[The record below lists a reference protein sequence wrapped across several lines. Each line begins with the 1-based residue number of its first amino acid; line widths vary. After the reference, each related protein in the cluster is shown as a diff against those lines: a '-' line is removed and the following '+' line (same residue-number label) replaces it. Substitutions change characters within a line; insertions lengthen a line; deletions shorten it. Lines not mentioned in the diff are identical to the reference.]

1 MKNKINLMVLMIV
14 LLGILMGIQFKAGY
28 NERFE
33 SSFIDREITA
43 QVNQIRKENT
53 QLSDTIRAAKHRV
66 SLYENSA
73 QEESP
78 EIKKLKKEVEDMK
91 LTLGYVEAL
100 GSGLIIKID
109 TNRDENLGFI
119 MEEKKWFLLLIND
132 IRYYGGEAI
141 SINGQR
147 ISPYTEIVLAGNH
160 ININS
165 VPIVQPYEISVLGDI
180 DRLGRYINDDNILI
194 ESMRKA
200 YDMDIS
206 IKKSGN
212 MSIPKLEDEKKL
224 KYVRR

>member
-1 MKNKINLMVLMIV
+1 MKIRINLMVLMLV
-14 LLGILMGIQFKAGY
+14 LLGIMMGIQFKAGY

-53 QLSDTIRAAKHRV
+53 QLGESIRAAKHRV

-73 QEESP
+73 QDESP

-91 LTLGYVEAL
+91 LTLGYLEAS
-100 GSGLIIKID
+100 GSGLSIKID
-109 TNRDENLGFI
+109 TKRDENLGLI

-132 IRYYGGEAI
+132 IRYYGGEVI

-165 VPIVQPYEISVLGDI
+165 VPIVQPYDIRVIGDI
-180 DRLGRYINDDNILI
+180 ERLNKYINDDNILI

-200 YDMDIS
+200 YDMDIT
-206 IKKSGN
+206 IKKSGKIT
-212 MSIPKLEDEKKL
+212 IPRLEDEKKL

>member
-1 MKNKINLMVLMIV
+1 MKNRINLMVLMLV
-14 LLGILMGIQFKAGY
+14 LLGIMMGIQFKAGY

-53 QLSDTIRAAKHRV
+53 QLGDSIRTAKHRV

-73 QEESP
+73 QDESP

-91 LTLGYVEAL
+91 LTLGYLEAS
-100 GSGLIIKID
+100 GSGLSIKID
-109 TNRDENLGFI
+109 TKRDENLGFI

-165 VPIVQPYEISVLGDI
+165 VPIVQPYDIRVIGDI
-180 DRLGRYINDDNILI
+180 ERLNKYINDDNILI

-206 IKKSGN
+206 IKKSGKIT
-212 MSIPKLEDEKKL
+212 IPRLEDEKKL

>member
-1 MKNKINLMVLMIV
+1 MKNRINLMVLMLV
-14 LLGILMGIQFKAGY
+14 LLGIMMGIQFKAGY

-53 QLSDTIRAAKHRV
+53 QLGESIRAAKHRV

-73 QEESP
+73 QDESP

-91 LTLGYVEAL
+91 LTLGYLEAS
-100 GSGLIIKID
+100 GSGLSIKID
-109 TNRDENLGFI
+109 TKRDENLGLI

-132 IRYYGGEAI
+132 IRYYGGEVI

-165 VPIVQPYEISVLGDI
+165 VPIVQPYDIRVIGDI
-180 DRLGRYINDDNILI
+180 ERLNKYINDDNILI

-200 YDMDIS
+200 YDMDIT
-206 IKKSGN
+206 IKKSGKIT
-212 MSIPKLEDEKKL
+212 IPRLEDEKKL

>member
-1 MKNKINLMVLMIV
+1 MKIRINLMVLMLV
-14 LLGILMGIQFKAGY
+14 LLGIMMGIQFKAGY

-43 QVNQIRKENT
+43 QVNQIRKENM
-53 QLSDTIRAAKHRV
+53 QLGESIRAAKHRV

-73 QEESP
+73 QDESP

-91 LTLGYVEAL
+91 LTLGYLEAS
-100 GSGLIIKID
+100 GSGLSIKID
-109 TNRDENLGFI
+109 TKRDENLGLI

-132 IRYYGGEAI
+132 IRYYGGEVI

-165 VPIVQPYEISVLGDI
+165 VPIVQPYDIRVIGDI
-180 DRLGRYINDDNILI
+180 ERLNKYINDDNILI

-200 YDMDIS
+200 YDMDIT
-206 IKKSGN
+206 IKKSGKIT
-212 MSIPKLEDEKKL
+212 IPRLEDEKKL